1 MTERAWL
8 ARLATHQQRLRGG
21 LVATVG
27 FVLSPLSWWNDLLV
41 NVPLAVAFAWLV
53 ARVNPQ
59 LFVPGVVVG
68 YWLTNVLG
76 FVMLHVGA
84 EGALTG
90 STPTY
95 TWRRLG
101 RDLLLSVGYT
111 LLVVLLLSFGV
122 VSLPAGIFG

>member
-1 MTERAWL
+1 MTQKPLL
-8 ARLATHQQRLRGG
+8 ARLAAQRQRLRGG

-27 FVLSPLSWWNDLLV
+27 FILSPLSWWNDLLV
-41 NVPLAVAFAWLV
+41 NVPLAVAFAWVVALV
-53 ARVNPQ
+53 DSR

-90 STPTY
+90 STPAY
-95 TWRRLG
+95 TRRRLA

-111 LLVVLLLSFGV
+111 LLVVLLLSLGI